1 MAQCCRVRTNEGRVA
16 TLASSRE
23 SGPSYPS
30 GQHGTHSA
38 QILCSY
44 GGSGLEDRFLCMV
57 CTKNGTEVSITDVPL
72 PIRAWMCVDEY
83 VFDCACVC
91 VCVVGESRKSCRRWG
106 VEGPAVSLSVSLT
119 RVYVV
124 DAHTLLTA
132 DVAAPVEDA
141 VTLLFAFLSP
151 GVVAASAAQQVAA
164 LNAVRRHVADTIA
177 RPKGARLWVGLAEI
191 GRALIVHQVAL
202 SGVLEEGVL
211 DSQGLHPATR
221 LAVLLHHHLW
231 GAVVLVLQ
239 VVAQHAEVRLR
250 PPARLH
256 LTASRKAVTFAA
268 QVHVIQ
274 DSLRTRKNPRIK
286 VCAWENVFSLFQ
298 ILQKMLDVANI
309 IQIKTH
315 IFKFIFN
322 SLFKNVSDSSRNT
335 FKCPGDYFPGL
346 KGLILV

>member
-16 TLASSRE
+16 QLQLLPVRVDQVIHQVNTGHILLRYYVVMGVVVWKIDSCAWFVQKMVQK
-23 SGPSYPS
+23 YPLLMC
-30 GQHGTHSA
+30 HYP
-38 QILCSY
+38 L
-44 GGSGLEDRFLCMV
+44 GLECVWMNMFL
-57 CTKNGTEVSITDVPL
+57 TAL
-72 PIRAWMCVDEY
+72 
-83 VFDCACVC
+83 VC

-191 GRALIVHQVAL
+191 GRALVVHQIAL

-221 LAVLLHHHLW
+221 LAVLLHHHL
-231 GAVVLVLQ
+231 
-239 VVAQHAEVRLR
+239 
-250 PPARLH
+250 
-256 LTASRKAVTFAA
+256 
-268 QVHVIQ
+268 
-274 DSLRTRKNPRIK
+274 
-286 VCAWENVFSLFQ
+286 
-298 ILQKMLDVANI
+298 
-309 IQIKTH
+309 
-315 IFKFIFN
+315 
-322 SLFKNVSDSSRNT
+322 
-335 FKCPGDYFPGL
+335 
-346 KGLILV
+346 